1 LKKELFISVVS
12 PVYQAEKI
20 ITELIIR
27 LEKELSKITHIYEII
42 LIEDCSND
50 KSWEEIIKI
59 ASTNDKVKAVK
70 FSRNFGQHAAIKA
83 GLEMAKGDCC
93 IVIDCDLQ
101 EDPKYI
107 HKLIEEWEKGN
118 EIVLTIKKK
127 RSHSKF
133 KNISAVLFNFIFNL
147 LANKKT
153 SKVSSQIGSFSLIS
167 RKVIVAFNQFNDYQF
182 HYLMVLR
189 WLGFKKSY
197 IYITHNARFDG
208 KSSYNF
214 TKLVNHAL
222 VGIIYQSDKLLRFGI
237 YIGFIFSLFSLI
249 SIVFIIVNYLISG
262 YQPGWAS
269 LFVLIS
275 FSTGLILMG
284 IGILGLYI
292 GKIFEQVK
300 NRPQYII
307 SEKINFN

>member
-1 LKKELFISVVS
+1 MEKEFQISVVS

-20 ITELIIR
+20 VQELIQR
-27 LEKELSKITHIYEII
+27 LEKELLKITKLYEII
-42 LIEDCSND
+42 LIEDCSKDNSWKEIITIAKNND
-50 KSWEEIIKI
+50 KI
-59 ASTNDKVKAVK
+59 KAVK
-70 FSRNFGQHAAIKA
+70 LSRNFGQHAAIKA

-107 HKLIEEWEKGN
+107 HKLIEEWKKGN

-127 RSHSKF
+127 RSHSFF
-133 KNISAVLFNFIFNL
+133 KNISAIIFNFILNILIENNL
-147 LANKKT
+147 
-153 SKVSSQIGSFSLIS
+153 SKSSNQVGSFSLIS
-167 RKVIVAFNQFNDYQF
+167 KKVIEAFKEFKDYQF

-197 IYITHNARFDG
+197 IYITHNERFEG
-208 KSSYNF
+208 RSSYNF
-214 TKLVNHAL
+214 KKLVNHAM

-237 YIGFIFSLFSLI
+237 YIGFIFSLISAI
-249 SIVFIIVNYLISG
+249 SIVFIIVNYFMSG
-262 YQPGWAS
+262 YQSGWAS

-275 FSTGLILMG
+275 FSTGIILMG

-300 NRPQYII
+300 NRTQKII